1 MAEDVIEMTV
11 EKEKEQDKKLPVILA
26 GPQHTMMGFVEFL
39 RERGVAGL
47 AIGFIL
53 GGAAQNLVKAFM
65 DDIINPLL
73 GLSGGFNSISDFTV
87 GSFKVGDFLSVFINF
102 VILCFIMYMIFKILH
117 LERLDKP
124 KE

>member
-1 MAEDVIEMTV
+1 MPPQERKDER
-11 EKEKEQDKKLPVILA
+11 LPIFS
-26 GPQHTMMGFVEFL
+26 PRHTAMGFIEFL

-65 DDIINPLL
+65 DDIINPAL
-73 GLSGGFNSISDFTV
+73 GVFGHVDSITNWSI
-87 GSFKVGDFLSVFINF
+87 GAFKVGDFISVFLNF
-102 VILCFIMYMIFKILH
+102 VILCFIMYMIFKMFH

>member
-1 MAEDVIEMTV
+1 MAEDVIEMV
-11 EKEKEQDKKLPVILA
+11 EQKEPQRRIPIILA
-26 GPQHTMMGFVEFL
+26 GPQHTLTGFVDFL

-73 GLSGGFNSISDFTV
+73 GLSGGFDSISEFTV
-87 GSFKVGDFLSVFINF
+87 GTFKVGDFLSVFINF
-102 VILCFIMYMIFKILH
+102 VILCFIMYMTFKILH